1 MKFILSDLKEGV
13 SVQVQGTYDAR
24 AIDVEFPDMLFT
36 KPLSLEGQVEK
47 SAGTLRFQGLL
58 TTSIKR
64 VCGKCL
70 KEAEES
76 LPLDFDW
83 IFDLTGKEVVEPV
96 ENVRELL
103 ILEHPLV
110 YLCAPACKGL
120 CPICGIDRNEAVC
133 KCKDTGYHSTPVIIK
148 TEKSKKE
155 KKHGKS

>member
-1 MKFILSDLKEGV
+1 MKFILADLKEGV
-13 SVQVQGTYDAR
+13 GVEVHGSYDPK

-36 KPLSLEGQVEK
+36 KPLTIDGQVEK
-47 SAGTLRFQGLL
+47 SAGTLRFQGRL
-58 TTSIKR
+58 TTAIKR

-70 KEAEES
+70 KEADEA

-83 IFDLTGKEVVEPV
+83 IFDLTGKDIVEPV

-110 YLCAPACKGL
+110 YVCRPSCKGL
-120 CPICGIDRNEAVC
+120 CPICGIDRNESVC
-133 KCKDTGYHSTPVIIK
+133 KCKDTGFHSTPVIIK
-148 TEKSKKE
+148 KENPKKE

>member
-1 MKFILSDLKEGV
+1 MKFILSDLQEGV
-13 SVQVQGTYDAR
+13 SVEVHGSYDAK
-24 AIDVEFPDMLFT
+24 AIDVEYPDMLFT
-36 KPLSLEGQVEK
+36 KPITIGGQIEK
-47 SAGTLRFQGLL
+47 SAGTLRFLGQLSI
-58 TTSIKR
+58 SIKR

-70 KEAEES
+70 KEAEET

-83 IFDLTGKEVVEPV
+83 IFDLTGKDVIEPV

-110 YLCAPACKGL
+110 YLCRSSCKGL

-133 KCKDTGYHSTPVIIK
+133 KCKEIGFHSTPVIIK
-148 TEKSKKE
+148 KENSKKE